1 MLGLVI
7 HTRRKF
13 QTPDMLNA
21 FAMKSSLF
29 SRNVAWFLQV
39 KHTLARVIPLLIWSI
54 HSVFFNFRFET
65 NMATPYNALQN
76 TRKSRNDF
84 FLVHNAHLT
93 LAWRWKKKKQIRQLK
108 KHVCSSKF
116 PNLALTEITITLL
129 NLTSRTDN
137 SKPGFNTIWKGLW
150 PSLTDSIRQI
160 HFVRVLFHIIH
171 FSMRLY
177 RFSVFLYWIWRR
189 FFNQDFA
196 FILWVLGSLMT
207 CVLMVSSLRLSACF
221 IFDKRAWVIYC
232 SLS

>member
-21 FAMKSSLF
+21 LAMKSSLF

-39 KHTLARVIPLLIWSI
+39 KHILVREIPLLIWSI
-54 HSVFFNFRFET
+54 HSVFFNFRSEIYMT
-65 NMATPYNALQN
+65 TPYNALQN

-84 FLVHNAHLT
+84 FFVHNAHLT
-93 LAWRWKKKKQIRQLK
+93 LAWRWKKKKKQIRQLK

-129 NLTSRTDN
+129 NLTSRTD
-137 SKPGFNTIWKGLW
+137 SWKPGFNIIWKGLW

-160 HFVRVLFHIIH
+160 HFFRVLFHIIH
-171 FSMRLY
+171 FSTRLY
-177 RFSVFLYWIWRR
+177 RFSVFLVLYLTKTLR
-189 FFNQDFA
+189 

-207 CVLMVSSLRLSACF
+207 CVLMVSSPRLSACF